1 MLNLVLKPHR
11 ANLEAGTRDAQKIF
25 ALLKVI
31 PDSQAARTRPPLA
44 FCLVLDTSAS
54 MRDGAEEE
62 GAGKSRATKLERMI
76 EAAHAW
82 LDDARLRPGDGVAIV
97 RFDDTAHSLLPLSPL
112 GDRARAHQALDSLHR
127 YSGATHISLGL
138 KQAAHELSDLPP
150 RVVKRIVV
158 LTDGETTDEPECRQW
173 ALQLGEANV
182 PLVAIG
188 LGATYNEE
196 LLRDLSEHSGGRPY
210 HLRDVSSLRD
220 VLGIEVSSSVREV
233 VTDLRMQVGCVQ
245 GVALDAITRVY
256 PSLAEVH
263 VSGPELRLGN
273 IAAGDY
279 TVWTLEFTVSGM
291 ARPQSRARL
300 ARLALQGQTPGA
312 AQGGATDVAEMFIQ
326 FTSDQ
331 AATVDVDAEVLGYV
345 QQRNADRMVQEA
357 VRKAPDDAPAA
368 RRILHGAVNLTRRSG
383 NAGVTKMLQDALDEF
398 DQTGAISP
406 ATRKTIALSG
416 RTQTV
421 KTKAVG
427 QSDDVPSDENIR
439 RMTGT

>member
-11 ANLEAGTRDAQKIF
+11 ASLQAGTRDAQKIF

-31 PDSQAARTRPPLA
+31 PDAKMARTRAPLA

-54 MRDGAEEE
+54 MRDQAED
-62 GAGKSRATKLERMI
+62 GSRATKLTRMQ

-97 RFDDTAHSLLPLSPL
+97 RFDDSASSLLPLSPL
-112 GDRARAHQALDSLHR
+112 GDRTLAHRALDDLHR
-127 YSGATHISLGL
+127 FSGATKMALGL
-138 KQAAHELSDLPP
+138 QQAVRELSDLPS
-150 RVVKRIVV
+150 RVVKRIVA
-158 LTDGETTDEPECRQW
+158 LTDGETTDEPQCRQI
-173 ALQLGEANV
+173 ALQLGEANT

-196 LLRDLSEHSGGRPY
+196 LMRDVAEHSGGRPY

-220 VLGIEVSSSVREV
+220 VLGTEVSSSTREV
-233 VTDLRMQVGCVQ
+233 VTDLRMQVACVQ
-245 GVALDAITRVY
+245 GVALDAVTRVY
-256 PSLAEVH
+256 PSLAEIDATA
-263 VSGPELRLGN
+263 PELRLGN
-273 IAAGDY
+273 IASGDY

-291 ARPQSRARL
+291 ARPASRARL
-300 ARLALQGQTPGA
+300 ARLSLQGQTPGA
-312 AQGGATDVAEMFIQ
+312 TRNDAPDVAEMFIN
-326 FTSDQ
+326 FTGDE

-357 VRKAPDDAPAA
+357 VKQMPNDLPQA
-368 RRILHGAVNLTRRSG
+368 RRTLSGAVKLTQRSG
-383 NAGVTKMLQDALDEF
+383 NAEVTKMLQDALDEF

-406 ATRKTIALSG
+406 STRKTITLSG
-416 RTQTV
+416 RTRTI
-421 KTKAVG
+421 KTQAVG
-427 QSDDVPSDENIR
+427 QSDDVPSEENIR

>member
-31 PDSQAARTRPPLA
+31 PNSQAARTRPPLA
-44 FCLVLDTSAS
+44 FCLVLDSSAS
-54 MRDGAEEE
+54 MRDRAAE
-62 GAGKSRATKLERMI
+62 GAGTSRATKLERMI

-97 RFDDTAHSLLPLSPL
+97 RFDDTASSLLPLSPL
-112 GDRARAHQALDSLHR
+112 GDRARAHQALNSLHK
-127 YSGATHISLGL
+127 YSGATQMALGL
-138 KQAAHELSDLPP
+138 KQAAHELSDLPS

-158 LTDGETTDEPECRQW
+158 LTDGETSDEPECRTL
-173 ALQLGEANV
+173 ALRSGEANT

-188 LGATYNEE
+188 LGATYHEE
-196 LLRDLSEHSGGRPY
+196 LLRDVAEHSGGRPY

-233 VTDLRMQVGCVQ
+233 VTDLRMQVSCVQ
-245 GVALDAITRVY
+245 GVVLDTVTRVY
-256 PSLAEVH
+256 PSLAEVDA
-263 VSGPELRLGN
+263 SGAELRLGN
-273 IAAGDY
+273 IASGDY

-291 ARPQSRARL
+291 ARPASRARL
-300 ARLALQGQTPGA
+300 ARLSLQGQTPSMAQNGA
-312 AQGGATDVAEMFIQ
+312 PDVAEMFIQ

-331 AATVDVDAEVLGYV
+331 SATVDVDAEVLGYV

-357 VRKAPDDAPAA
+357 VKQASDDAPAA
-368 RRILHGAVNLTRRSG
+368 RRILRGAVNLTRRSG
-383 NAGVTKMLQDALDEF
+383 NVGVTKMLQDALDEF
-398 DQTGAISP
+398 DTTGAISP

-416 RTQTV
+416 RTQTI

-427 QSDDVPSDENIR
+427 QSDDLPSDENIR